1 MRYSEG
7 LVLLA
12 GLFVT
17 LYLRWPFRKTKRRRI
32 RWEDIKSAS
41 PQIWFVADGAIIQ
54 EKEWQEVVL
63 SPIQVVEFAS
73 ADIIGS
79 PGEYRGIAGNLT
91 VRRIAIAVRVGDFR
105 PEGLRHAGI
114 EPAYITMDLSEVGIE
129 EAALWLVHTAH
140 SVRKHFPLATFI
152 VLISEEAIRV
162 GPEWLVRLLDQYHSG
177 MKEYPVA
184 VRFDIEE
191 QEGWAE
197 TLLPFTQMLESRR
210 IGYGIAIGLLSR
222 KGVNELP
229 WWPDHIVMDTEFLM
243 D

>member
-12 GLFVT
+12 GLFIALFV
-17 LYLRWPFRKTKRRRI
+17 RWPFRRRKRRKI
-32 RWEDIKSAS
+32 RWEDLKNAS

-79 PGEYRGIAGNLT
+79 PGEYRGIAGNLK

-105 PEGLRHAGI
+105 PDGLRHAGI
-114 EPAYITMDLSEVGIE
+114 DPAYITLDLSEVGVE
-129 EAALWLVHTAH
+129 EAAFWLVHTAN

-152 VLISEEAIRV
+152 LLIREKAIRI

-184 VRFDIEE
+184 VRFDIEDHE
-191 QEGWAE
+191 DWAA
-197 TLLPFTQMLESRR
+197 TLLPFTRMLESRR
-210 IGYGIAIGLLSR
+210 IGYGISIELLSR

-229 WWPDHIVMDTEFLM
+229 WWPDHIVMDTKFIV
-243 D
+243 